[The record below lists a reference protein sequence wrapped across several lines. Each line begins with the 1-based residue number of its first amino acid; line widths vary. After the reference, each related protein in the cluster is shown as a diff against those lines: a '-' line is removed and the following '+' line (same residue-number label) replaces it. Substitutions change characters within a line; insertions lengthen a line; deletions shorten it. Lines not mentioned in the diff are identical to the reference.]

1 MDKKSNEDLAPP
13 EITTI
18 TRTRTGYVVLSHSSE
33 TKKIRIFVE
42 MKLFDKRN

>member
-18 TRTRTGYVVLSHSSE
+18 TRTGYVVLSHSSE

-42 MKLFDKRN
+42 MKLFDERN